1 MRRIG
6 IIIVISALFVSLGSA
21 QETATKNSP
30 NLIDGSPGTSQ
41 SVNNDHPFNLT
52 GSGTTN
58 YIPLWTS
65 PSNLT
70 SSVIYQTSGQ
80 NVGIG
85 TTTPAAKLDVNGNI
99 NTGATYQIGG
109 STVLSIGSTAD
120 QNLFLGVGAGSNHM
134 GTDNTFSGY
143 QAGFSDF
150 AGYNA
155 FFGAQAG
162 YSNTSGYYNTFIGY
176 QAGYK
181 TTIGSPNTF
190 VGTGAGYGNMSGQ
203 NNVFVGYAAGANSD
217 SVANTFMGS
226 QSGFWNTGGNYNAFF
241 GQSAGYSNTTGFS
254 NAFFGS
260 DAGSHNTTGV
270 FNVFLGDG
278 AGMSNDNGSGNV
290 FAGHDAGFDNSSG
303 VSNVYLGYA
312 AGNNNMTGSNN
323 IAVGNSAGFY
333 STGSN
338 NVYIANWGSAAESST
353 IRIGTQGTGQGQQN
367 ITYIAGIYGSTASG
381 GVPVYINSNG
391 QLGTSGSSRRFKE
404 QIRDMGDSSS
414 SLVKL
419 RPVTFLYKPEYDQ
432 GERTLQYGLIAEEVA
447 KVYPELVA
455 YDNGGQPYTVRYQY
469 ITTMLLNEVQKQYH
483 RADAQADVI
492 KAQEQKID
500 ELELR
505 LSRLERLIPET
516 VAQK

>member
-1 MRRIG
+1 
-6 IIIVISALFVSLGSA
+6 
-21 QETATKNSP
+21 
-30 NLIDGSPGTSQ
+30 
-41 SVNNDHPFNLT
+41 
-52 GSGTTN
+52 
-58 YIPLWTS
+58 
-65 PSNLT
+65 
-70 SSVIYQTSGQ
+70 
-80 NVGIG
+80 
-85 TTTPAAKLDVNGNI
+85 
-99 NTGATYQIGG
+99 
-109 STVLSIGSTAD
+109 
-120 QNLFLGVGAGSNHM
+120 
-134 GTDNTFSGY
+134 
-143 QAGFSDF
+143 
-150 AGYNA
+150 
-155 FFGAQAG
+155 
-162 YSNTSGYYNTFIGY
+162 
-176 QAGYK
+176 
-181 TTIGSPNTF
+181 
-190 VGTGAGYGNMSGQ
+190 
-203 NNVFVGYAAGANSD
+203 
-217 SVANTFMGS
+217 
-226 QSGFWNTGGNYNAFF
+226 
-241 GQSAGYSNTTGFS
+241 
-254 NAFFGS
+254 
-260 DAGSHNTTGV
+260 
-270 FNVFLGDG
+270 
-278 AGMSNDNGSGNV
+278 MSNDNGSGNV
-290 FAGHDAGFDNSSG
+290 FAGHNAGFDNSSG

-483 RADAQADVI
+483 RAAAQADII